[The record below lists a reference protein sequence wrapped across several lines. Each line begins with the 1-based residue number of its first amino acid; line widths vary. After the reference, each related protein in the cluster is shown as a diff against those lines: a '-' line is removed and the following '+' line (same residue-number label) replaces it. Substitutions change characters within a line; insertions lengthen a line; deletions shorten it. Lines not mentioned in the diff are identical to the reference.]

1 MSGPPFVKGGYVQV
15 DECINDID
23 LRMSYDA
30 EIRAAMNRYVAED
43 GDYLGF
49 TKSETGLQI
58 GVKRCSREE
67 LAKTHIM
74 HRWLEELNGPVR
86 APEVYGYKEE
96 EDKVL
101 MFLEYIEAKRDI
113 NLKDVITDVIKT
125 MKTLQET
132 GFYHGDLKLRRDSSN
147 ILVADKIS
155 DKIYLIDFETTKF
168 QSVNDF
174 YDCFHLFVSVEGEL
188 DGLYEALRRGATEL
202 VLGLASKHPDN
213 YILDNLPTAFQK
225 LNRMR
230 VSTSCELFLPTRI
243 LKELDTTQ
251 DWDTLWQ
258 RQKCEGNILSIKRM
272 ESGLDKIDIEDNAQ
286 ELKPRFLKR
295 ITLSMTIVE
304 RNGEGQL
311 TFDRLLLCRGWYE
324 DRRMDEG

>member
-1 MSGPPFVKGGYVQV
+1 MSGPPFVKGGHVQV

-23 LRMSYDA
+23 LNMSED
-30 EIRAAMNRYVAED
+30 IRAAMNRYVAED

-49 TKSETGLQI
+49 TTSETGLQI

-74 HRWLEELNGPVR
+74 HLWLEELNGPVR
-86 APEVYGYKEE
+86 APQVYGYKEE

-101 MFLEYIEAKRDI
+101 MFFEYIEAKRDI

-147 ILVADKIS
+147 ILADKIS

-168 QSVNDF
+168 QSVNNY
-174 YDCFHLFVSVEGEL
+174 YDCFHLFVSVEGKL
-188 DGLYEALRRGATEL
+188 DGLYAELRRGARQL
-202 VLGLASKHPDN
+202 VMDLASKHPDKN
-213 YILDNLPTAFQK
+213 ILDNLPTAFQK

-243 LKELDTTQ
+243 LEELDTTQ

-258 RQKCEGNILSIKRM
+258 RQKCEDNILSIKRM
-272 ESGLDKIDIEDNAQ
+272 ESGLDKIDIEENVQ
-286 ELKPRFLKR
+286 ELQPRFLRR
-295 ITLSMTIVE
+295 ITL
-304 RNGEGQL
+304 R
-311 TFDRLLLCRGWYE
+311 F
-324 DRRMDEG
+324 